1 MILNEIRNRDDDD
14 DLIRLYSIQMYRKWN
29 EFLEIDVK
37 IYSRLCLGD
46 TILRFSSFHFL
57 VYISR
62 GSRSINKFRSEEAV
76 ANI

>member
-1 MILNEIRNRDDDD
+1 MILNEIRNRDD

-46 TILRFSSFHFL
+46 TILRFPPFIFWCTLAAGHE
-57 VYISR
+57 V
-62 GSRSINKFRSEEAV
+62 
-76 ANI
+76 